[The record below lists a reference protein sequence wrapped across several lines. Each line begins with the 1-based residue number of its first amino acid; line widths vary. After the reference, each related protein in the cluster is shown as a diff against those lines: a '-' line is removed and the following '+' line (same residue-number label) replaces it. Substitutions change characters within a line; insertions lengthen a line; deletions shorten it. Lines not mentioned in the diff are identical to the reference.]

1 MVAVAVYA
9 MFPLLTVFLVMACL
23 TAPATGLL
31 ASAVGFAMTIPLA
44 IETAQRV
51 WYVLSNRDS
60 HVSGCDVR
68 GRLSAIKCEDDS
80 ISLSSVIIAP
90 IPHKDNDCIYNALRF
105 EFGQNL
111 CDTTAGQFS

>member
-9 MFPLLTVFLVMACL
+9 MFPLLTVLLVMACF

-31 ASAVGFAMTIPLA
+31 AFAVDFAMAIPLA

-68 GRLSAIKCEDDS
+68 GRLSAIKREDDS
-80 ISLSSVIIAP
+80 ICLSSFVIAP
-90 IPHKDNDCIYNALRF
+90 IPYRDNDCICNALRF
-105 EFGQNL
+105 EFSQNL
-111 CDTTAGQFS
+111 CDITAGQFS